1 MAVNEG
7 ISQMVHV
14 VSILDVIIK
23 LGLTVFQSSEV
34 SGAVWSGVFE
44 LDRRA
49 SGVSFVT
56 GMSRPFRDVMDDPG
70 VADWES
76 DGSDH
81 SRRWSPEVA
90 SRSVDCFCDDG
101 GSQSKRVTGYE
112 WVASATLVKSMDHF
126 DPPGT

>member
-1 MAVNEG
+1 M
-7 ISQMVHV
+7 SQMVQV
-14 VSILDVIIK
+14 VSMLEVMIR

-34 SGAVWSGVFE
+34 SGAVWSGVLE
-44 LDRRA
+44 LDRSA

-56 GMSRPFRDVMDDPG
+56 GMSRPFLDVMEDPG
-70 VADWES
+70 VGGWVSE
-76 DGSDH
+76 GSDH

-101 GSQSKRVTGYE
+101 GSQSRRVTGKE

-126 DPPGT
+126 DAPGT